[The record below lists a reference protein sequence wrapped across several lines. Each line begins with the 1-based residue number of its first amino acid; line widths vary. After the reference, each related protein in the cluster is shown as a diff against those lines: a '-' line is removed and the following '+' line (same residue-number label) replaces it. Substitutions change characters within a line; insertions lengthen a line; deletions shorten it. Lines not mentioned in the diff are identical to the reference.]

1 MLIKYLKFG
10 FATVCILV
18 VGRLCTDVLTN
29 MLDAS
34 RVSDKMFFS
43 IWIGIFAM
51 YFFSQRGKKTDQ
63 EKDPD

>member
-18 VGRLCTDVLTN
+18 ASRLCMDALTN
-29 MLDAS
+29 MLDTS
-34 RVSDKMFFS
+34 RVSDTMFFS
-43 IWIGIFAM
+43 IWAGIFAM